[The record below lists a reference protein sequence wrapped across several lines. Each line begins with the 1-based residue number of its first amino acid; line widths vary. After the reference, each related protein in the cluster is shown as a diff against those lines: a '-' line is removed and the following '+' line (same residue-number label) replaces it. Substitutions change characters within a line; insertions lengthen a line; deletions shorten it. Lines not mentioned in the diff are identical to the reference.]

1 MKNKG
6 TLIAVS
12 WPQTPVLKEGKW
24 YDGIMKTLGFLKNDF
39 YEAGHASLVMVNH
52 KEKEFLYLDFGRYHT
67 PKKHGRVRDKF
78 TDPDLTI
85 YTKAIIEGN
94 KIMNLEAL
102 FEELAGLKAT
112 HGEGG
117 LIASEMYTKR
127 YDRVFKK
134 AKKIQ
139 KREAVKYGPF
149 NIGGS
154 NCSRFVT
161 QSCRVSKF
169 GPIKKFLVYF
179 PYTVTP
185 TPITNVKIINDYS
198 YYHEYKN
205 GKLIKKKNFLNFY
218 KNEA

>member
-1 MKNKG
+1 MKNIG

-24 YDGIMKTLGFLKNDF
+24 YDCIMKALGFLKNDF

-52 KEKEFLYLDFGRYHT
+52 KDKEFLYLDFGRYHT

-78 TDPDLTI
+78 TDPELTI
-85 YTKAIIEGN
+85 RTKAIIEGT

-102 FEELAGLKAT
+102 FEELAELKAT
-112 HGEGG
+112 HGEGR
-117 LIASEMYTKR
+117 LIAGEMFTNR
-127 YDRVFKK
+127 YLTVLEK

-139 KREAVKYGPF
+139 NREAVKYGPF
-149 NIGGS
+149 NIRGS

-161 QSCRVSKF
+161 QSCRLSKF
-169 GPIKKFLVYF
+169 GLIKKLLVYF
-179 PYTVTP
+179 PYTITP
-185 TPITNVKIINDYS
+185 TPRTNVKIINDYS

-205 GKLIKKKNFLNFY
+205 GELIKKKNFLNFY